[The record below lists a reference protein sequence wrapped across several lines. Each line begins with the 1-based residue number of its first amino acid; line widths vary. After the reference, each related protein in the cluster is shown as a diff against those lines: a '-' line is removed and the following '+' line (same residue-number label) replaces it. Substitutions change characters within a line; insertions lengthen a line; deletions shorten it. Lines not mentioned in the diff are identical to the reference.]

1 MSSDKNNQVS
11 PLILNLKYFYQPENR
26 VIWFGSRFYLARP
39 WVERT
44 VYGFTLRDLFEDVA
58 SVEERIGDII
68 LETPV
73 RVNMQGHMSETG
85 AEHLTSEEALII
97 RNMILALRR
106 ILQRPPLQITIRCSI
121 GNTEFS
127 MSLRNRMALNDL
139 IQIFQESDYTR
150 YVNEDNYE
158 DLEYYQESERPNAMN
173 DFITIIMGLSYF
185 RFRRRMSF

>member
-1 MSSDKNNQVS
+1 MSSDQNNQVA
-11 PLILNLKYFYQPENR
+11 PLILNLRYFYRPENR
-26 VIWFGSRFYLARP
+26 IIWFDRI
-39 WVERT
+39 VH
-44 VYGFTLRDLFEDVA
+44 GFTLRDLFEDVA

-106 ILQRPPLQITIRCSI
+106 ILQRPPFQITIRCFI

-139 IQIFQESDYTR
+139 VQIFQEGDYTR

-158 DLEYYQESERPNAMN
+158 DLEYDQESERPDTVN
-173 DFITIIMGLSYF
+173 DFVAIIIGLSYF

>member
-1 MSSDKNNQVS
+1 MSSDQNFFGLDQVA
-11 PLILNLKYFYQPENR
+11 PLILNLRYFYRPENG
-26 VIWFGSRFYLARP
+26 VIWFDRI
-39 WVERT
+39 

-106 ILQRPPLQITIRCSI
+106 ILQRPPFQITIRCFI

-139 IQIFQESDYTR
+139 VQIFQEGDYTR

-158 DLEYYQESERPNAMN
+158 DLEYDQESERPDTVN
-173 DFITIIMGLSYF
+173 DFVAIIIGLSYF